1 MPALARRIR
10 PESGRFNT
18 DDFSH
23 PVDHLFIQSAVLMRH
38 EG

>member
-18 DDFSH
+18 VNSSH
-23 PVDHLFIQSAVLMRH
+23 LVDHLFIQSAVLMRH